1 MPRLDR
7 HSWGLFQDTE
17 KIVCTLDYR
26 LAAKIVLGELC
37 EPLGRV
43 LLFLFWYL
51 RVNGSR
57 KHVPFCLGKCATKSG
72 HGFRAFG
79 RDPIVLAVEGFGGI
93 DVIFH
98 DTEVPEVSDEKLKCT
113 AAIR

>member
-1 MPRLDR
+1 M
-7 HSWGLFQDTE
+7 
-17 KIVCTLDYR
+17 CTWDYR
-26 LAAKIVLGELC
+26 LAAKIVLGELT
-37 EPLGRV
+37 EPLSWV

-51 RVNGSR
+51 RVNGSP
-57 KHVPFCLGKCATKSG
+57 KHGPFCLGKSATKSG

-93 DVIFH
+93 DVIFY
-98 DTEVPEVSDEKLKCT
+98 DPEVPEAACSDEKLKWT